1 MQTRHFG
8 HFDAF
13 PGRLNLSGDVMG
25 ALVKD
30 HTQRHMMFNCRPS
43 NYTTGW
49 LGKLAYVIRLFHHLS
64 LLLILLFD

>member
-1 MQTRHFG
+1 MQAAIFG
-8 HFDAF
+8 HFDALL
-13 PGRLNLSGDVMG
+13 GRSLVSGDVMG
-25 ALVKD
+25 AFEKD